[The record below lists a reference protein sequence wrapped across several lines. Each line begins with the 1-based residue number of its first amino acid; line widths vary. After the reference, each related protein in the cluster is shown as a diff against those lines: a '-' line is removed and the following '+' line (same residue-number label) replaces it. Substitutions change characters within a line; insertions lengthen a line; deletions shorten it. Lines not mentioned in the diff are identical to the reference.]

1 VAQDKSFTYFGHEPL
16 KHGGLATGICLL
28 FLPRLKLNWRRR
40 KKEIEISPPWPRRCE
55 RMHELKKD
63 FNKTW
68 KTGW

>member
-1 VAQDKSFTYFGHEPL
+1 
-16 KHGGLATGICLL
+16 LATGICLL